1 MTKNI
6 VLCGFMGS
14 GKSVTGKLIAE
25 KLGLTFVDMDDFIEK
40 ENQMTV
46 SEIFDKYGE
55 PAFRKMETDA
65 AKLLGEKTGLV
76 IACGGGTVLSPQNV
90 AYLKS
95 GGDIFYLEVS
105 ADTVKKRLKN
115 DTTRPLLAK
124 DKENAIE
131 SLLNK
136 REAVYKNAADF
147 VIDSN
152 GTKFSAADEIIKIY
166 NSKL

>member
-1 MTKNI
+1 MDKNI

-46 SEIFDKYGE
+46 AQIFSKYGE
-55 PAFRKMETDA
+55 QTFRKMETDA
-65 AKLLGEKTGLV
+65 AKLLGKKRGLV
-76 IACGGGTVLSPQNV
+76 IACGGGAVINPQNV
-90 AYLKS
+90 DYLKS
-95 GGDIFYLEVS
+95 GGNIFYLEVS

-131 SLLNK
+131 SLLK
-136 REAVYKNAADF
+136 ERKAVYKAVADYT
-147 VIDSN
+147 IDSN
-152 GTKFSAADEIIKIY
+152 GSKHSAAEEIIKIY
-166 NSKL
+166 KSGL